1 VHSRPSTT
9 PSPPLG
15 RSCHTLQRLVWC
27 IGSASRGSR
36 AAREAVCGGPG
47 MLLRSIHAS
56 APFGPTMAVKV
67 CGPAQLPAA
76 GVSSSSAC
84 SKHLKLSARR
94 PARRTS
100 GCAAGR
106 QLLLPPSQLPPVAM
120 AEPCQQ
126 LSSIHSSSSSCKG
139 ATQPITADGKIP
151 TGRPEQFYRTEWSH
165 IVQAQGARNEMS
177 SPTCSATPA
186 STATPDHPQRLC
198 TPPTHTL
205 EAMVQCMD
213 QGDC

>member
-1 VHSRPSTT
+1 M
-9 PSPPLG
+9 
-15 RSCHTLQRLVWC
+15 
-27 IGSASRGSR
+27 
-36 AAREAVCGGPG
+36 CGGPG
-47 MLLRSIHAS
+47 MLVRSIHAS
-56 APFGPTMAVKV
+56 APFGPIMAVKV

-106 QLLLPPSQLPPVAM
+106 QLLLPPSPLPPAAM

-139 ATQPITADGKIP
+139 TTQPITADGKIP

-165 IVQAQGARNEMS
+165 IVQARGARNEMS

-198 TPPTHTL
+198 TPPNTHTRSNGTMYGSRGL
-205 EAMVQCMD
+205 LNPTGRSALALNSVDLGALGKESEAGHKGSCNAN
-213 QGDC
+213 CNH